1 MYSRG
6 FTLVEVLIAVSLT
19 ALLFTG
25 IITIVGSAIQTGE
38 SARKTLSALP
48 EEAKLYEILSR
59 LTARPAERVDSI
71 SPLSS
76 STGGIWNQD
85 NEYISVG
92 TAARTGYCANDPTR
106 MLDFLQVRLSPYPVS
121 SESRSF
127 GVYSLSDDGTRV
139 YSGSV
144 AILGTGIPG
153 KSLSSPLLSEFESN
167 SLVGTGSILIFSDP
181 RSDRIIFYT
190 TSDGSISSWDLGKY
204 GILGGSSLSLSG
216 NRLMIGAA
224 NGGFSIE
231 PSTPANSVAENF
243 KGPTTALPGI
253 AGYRIQFDG
262 VTALT
267 SPSTPAG
274 SVLSCSSSCLTL
286 NSTEDTIALS
296 GSGFTYSFTGS
307 AQNIPADATL
317 EINIASV
324 TPLPTAPG
332 KYIAEFSLIDS
343 GGLALWSTLIPFRE
357 VGDGSL
363 WTLAD
368 NSITRTSENK
378 WVRST
383 GGSYLSGS
391 LDYTLQSS
399 TGAQVFTSQ

>member
-25 IITIVGSAIQTGE
+25 IITIIGSAIQTGE

-48 EEAKLYEILSR
+48 EETKLYETLTR
-59 LTARPAERVDSI
+59 LTARPAERVDSMN
-71 SPLSS
+71 SS
-76 STGGIWNQD
+76 ATSTGGIWNQD
-85 NEYISVG
+85 GEYISIG
-92 TAARTGYCANDPTR
+92 TTTKSGYCANDPTR
-106 MLDFLQVRLSPYPVS
+106 ILDFLQIRLSPYPVS

-127 GVYSLSDDGTRV
+127 RVYSLSDDGTQV

-167 SLVGTGSILIFSDP
+167 SLIGTGSTLIVSDP
-181 RSDRIIFYT
+181 RSDRIIFYNT
-190 TSDGSISSWDLGKY
+190 PDGSISSWDLGKY

-216 NRLMIGAA
+216 NRLTIGAA
-224 NGGFSIE
+224 NGGFTINSNI
-231 PSTPANSVAENF
+231 PTTGISTNF
-243 KGPTTALPGI
+243 VGPTTVLSGI
-253 AGYRIQFDG
+253 AGYRVQFDG
-262 VTALT
+262 IATLT

-274 SVLSCSSSCLTL
+274 SILSCSSSCLSI
-286 NSTEDTIALS
+286 NSLQDTMTIT
-296 GSGFTYSFTGS
+296 GSGLTYSFTGGTQS
-307 AQNIPADATL
+307 IPAGSTL
-317 EINIASV
+317 ELNIASAA
-324 TPLPTAPG
+324 PLPTAPG

-363 WTLAD
+363 WTLGD
-368 NSITRTSENK
+368 NSIARTSENK

-383 GGSYLSGS
+383 GGGYLSGN